1 MILLEYK
8 FRKYLKYILNIII
21 LLMIFMILKNSY
33 TKLDSYLQ
41 TKKETNYQ
49 KTLFN
54 KYKLESAKQKKDL
67 KEFFDFIEHDL
78 DAYLI
83 EFDYKYPLSPE
94 ATVLIVTEKNA
105 EFKTRYDFNIVSSF
119 SLQNSQITIL
129 NVRGD

>member
-1 MILLEYK
+1 M
-8 FRKYLKYILNIII
+8 
-21 LLMIFMILKNSY
+21 
-33 TKLDSYLQ
+33 DSYFQ

-49 KTLFN
+49 NTLFS
-54 KYKLESAKQKKDL
+54 KYKIESAKQKKDL
-67 KEFFDFIEHDL
+67 KEFFDFIEYDL

-105 EFKTRYDFNIVSSF
+105 EFKTRYDFNIASSF
-119 SLQNSQITIL
+119 SLQDSQITIL